1 MAKLPKT
8 MHGLDPY
15 VCVSAVQKCIRRGL
29 ERQAMEFV
37 IEMAR
42 TSKHYFSWVCNRIEI
57 CVHEDIGLGDQ
68 NAVLFASR
76 ALEQAR
82 RFYKP
87 DRQGECM
94 IMVGHA
100 VRCLC
105 RGNKSREGDHYQ
117 AVCMLNSELN
127 DYVPEVPDFAYDSHN
142 LEGRQRGRGVQ
153 HFKDEGTQLVPSP
166 EGPDP
171 YEEEAF
177 ELWFQQ
183 ERERQKSSL
192 F

>member
-76 ALEQAR
+76 GA
-82 RFYKP
+82 
-87 DRQGECM
+87 
-94 IMVGHA
+94 
-100 VRCLC
+100 
-105 RGNKSREGDHYQ
+105 
-117 AVCMLNSELN
+117 
-127 DYVPEVPDFAYDSHN
+127 
-142 LEGRQRGRGVQ
+142 
-153 HFKDEGTQLVPSP
+153 
-166 EGPDP
+166 
-171 YEEEAF
+171 
-177 ELWFQQ
+177 
-183 ERERQKSSL
+183 
-192 F
+192 